1 MINLIDI
8 NHQTIT
14 RQIEIYYTLHNK
26 SPTISINHKTYEV
39 LEIWFKSNGINYLN
53 NNTLCGSKI
62 LFDDNLPFGM
72 INFE

>member
-8 NHQTIT
+8 NYQTIT
-14 RQIEIYYTLHNK
+14 RQIEIYHALHNK

-39 LEIWFKSNGINYLN
+39 LEIWFKTNGINYIN

-62 LFDDNLPFGM
+62 IFDENLPFGM